1 MVLKME
7 FINQTNIKKLKKV
20 YVKHVT
26 FFCEKN
32 ATNQT
37 V

>member
-7 FINQTNIKKLKKV
+7 FINQTNVKKV
-20 YVKHVT
+20 YVKDVT

-32 ATNQT
+32 ATKQT